1 MGTPDDG
8 RAPYYRIS
16 EYYFA
21 SIDDL
26 QEAFTN
32 EAGGHLSENLANLF
46 AGTGFSSSVTTRY
59 ERIRSYACHA
69 HPGVFRR
76 ASLRRISCK
85 GSTSRVYLRVH
96 QARECRN
103 NGAACQR
110 KAHAD
115 DYESSARHQECG
127 EA

>member
-46 AGTGFSSSVTTRY
+46 AGTGFTADFSVVDP
-59 ERIRSYACHA
+59 HA
-69 HPGVFRR
+69 
-76 ASLRRISCK
+76 
-85 GSTSRVYLRVH
+85 
-96 QARECRN
+96 
-103 NGAACQR
+103 
-110 KAHAD
+110 
-115 DYESSARHQECG
+115 
-127 EA
+127 